1 MNLIDTYLDNYLS
14 KEIDLTLEANP
25 EYKERIQPLSTLYLG
40 GGTPSLMSPSQLEKI
55 MKKIRSAMKIE
66 TDCEVTIEMDPGT
79 FDREKI
85 RQYRDI
91 GINRMSMGVQTFNE
105 NEF

>member
-1 MNLIDTYLDNYLS
+1 
-14 KEIDLTLEANP
+14 
-25 EYKERIQPLSTLYLG
+25 
-40 GGTPSLMSPSQLEKI
+40 MSPSQLEKI

-91 GINRMSMGVQTFNE
+91 GINRMSMGV
-105 NEF
+105 